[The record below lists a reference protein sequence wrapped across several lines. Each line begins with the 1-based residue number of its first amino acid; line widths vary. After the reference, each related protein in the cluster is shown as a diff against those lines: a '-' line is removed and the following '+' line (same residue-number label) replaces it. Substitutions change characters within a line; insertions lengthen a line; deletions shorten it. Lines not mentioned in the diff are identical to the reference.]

1 MRLVQWENR
10 YVTIF
15 LDRACRS
22 HHTHLNI
29 LGSMVYEKLSVYSYE
44 TLVKKTRP
52 KKKDITET

>member
-1 MRLVQWENR
+1 MRLVQLENR

-15 LDRACRS
+15 LDLACRS
-22 HHTHLNI
+22 HHSHLNI